1 MGNLLRGDL
10 NTIVEGYIL
19 INILLKKAR
28 GENPLAIY
36 FSYIPR
42 LFNFLRGVNLKN
54 IIFLAHRSAIW
65 KSSLR

>member
-36 FSYIPR
+36 FLITG
-42 LFNFLRGVNLKN
+42 FNFVSVS
-54 IIFLAHRSAIW
+54 F
-65 KSSLR
+65 